1 MKKVTLILFAVTL
14 GLFTACNQGQKK
26 SDKSTD
32 TEAKAVEQVAKET
45 SQKLSGDYIC
55 TAHWNDDLVGKAKMT
70 FDNDSV
76 SLAGI
81 AKTTYRIKGD
91 SLFVD
96 MHQYEMGFVIDGK
109 TLTTTGPAGK
119 VSYTKQ

>member
-1 MKKVTLILFAVTL
+1 MKKITLILTAIALTFTMISCGGGNSQKKDDKTKKSETKKVTPEKQT
-14 GLFTACNQGQKK
+14 
-26 SDKSTD
+26 
-32 TEAKAVEQVAKET
+32 
-45 SQKLSGDYIC
+45 LSGTYVC
-55 TAHWNDDLVGKAKMT
+55 TAHWNDALIGQAKMV
-70 FDNDSV
+70 FQNDSV

-96 MHQYEMGFVIDGK
+96 MHQYEMGFVINDK

-119 VSYTKQ
+119 VSYTKKE